1 MRCARNLLKSGGHNK
16 RLDYSLTVENI
27 KVKGLP
33 LDAQAFAFTYPYV
46 PNHGLSRRR
55 NPPVRLKLLQ

>member
-1 MRCARNLLKSGGHNK
+1 MNLLNSGSHD
-16 RLDYSLTVENI
+16 RCSLFLLTFEFN

-33 LDAQAFAFTYPYV
+33 LDAQAFNSIYPYV
-46 PNHGLSRRR
+46 PNHGLFRRR

>member
-1 MRCARNLLKSGGHNK
+1 MKNGGHD
-16 RLDYSLTVENI
+16 RGSLFLLMFEHN

-33 LDAQAFAFTYPYV
+33 LDAQAFDFTYPYV
-46 PNHGLSRRR
+46 PNHGLFRRR

>member
-1 MRCARNLLKSGGHNK
+1 MRCATNLLKSGGHDK
-16 RLDYSLTVENI
+16 RPDHSLTVENI

-46 PNHGLSRRR
+46 PNHGLFRRR
-55 NPPVRLKLLQ
+55 NPPVRLELLQ